1 MNKTITYLSVLSIIC
16 SVSACD
22 GKQNSGEGDYK
33 KTTKSVDSNGTAHE
47 KTVEQDV
54 DVDSDGDR
62 SVKTETTTTTDPE
75 GLMNKSESK
84 TKVEVEE
91 DR

>member
-1 MNKTITYLSVLSIIC
+1 MNKSITYLTALSIIC
-16 SVSACD
+16 AVAACD
-22 GKQNSGEGDYK
+22 GKKNNGDGDYK
-33 KTTKSVDSNGTAHE
+33 ETTKSVDSNGTAHE

-84 TKVEVEE
+84 TKVETET

>member
-1 MNKTITYLSVLSIIC
+1 MNKSITYLSVLSIIC
-16 SVSACD
+16 AVAACD
-22 GKQNSGEGDYK
+22 GKKNGDGDYK
-33 KTTKSVDSNGTAHE
+33 ETTKSVDSNGTAHE